1 MKTELLAFVICL
13 RVALIAGEAA
23 EARFEPG
30 HSRPMPTEA
39 PSTHGASA
47 LAGFSTGRPA
57 TEPMKVPTTDRAP
70 DAKVVAKEFTPV
82 ELTNRIAPEWLLPA
96 TNLYRLGP
104 GDVIEIEMFE
114 EDLVSRSVA
123 VLGPD
128 GKIYYSILPGT
139 MVWGMTLAE
148 TRQTLED
155 GLRKYMRSAPDITIN
170 LKSVTSKT
178 IWVLGN
184 VQMPGVYLLNTP
196 RTVLETIAMAGG
208 ALAPPGSSDGIIDL
222 KRSFLMRDGKL
233 LPVDVDGLLRHGDLT
248 QNIYVAPDDFLY
260 LRSGITRNI
269 YVLGAVASPM
279 VVPYTDRM
287 TLMAAI
293 ATTGGTVPYAYS
305 SQVAIVRGSLTS
317 PQIAVVDFKAIM
329 HGKAADIDLEP
340 GDIVHVPSVP
350 WKKVAILLEGV
361 LNQFVR
367 SVAVNEG
374 YRAVYPNYGPIAPS
388 IPFGG
393 GYVPR

>member
-1 MKTELLAFVICL
+1 MKTLLLAFVICL
-13 RVALIAGEAA
+13 RVALIASEAA
-23 EARFEPG
+23 EARFE
-30 HSRPMPTEA
+30 R
-39 PSTHGASA
+39 
-47 LAGFSTGRPA
+47 GRPRA
-57 TEPMKVPTTDRAP
+57 AKGAVTTAAHAP
-70 DAKVVAKEFTPV
+70 GAEAVTKEFTPV

-104 GDVIEIEMFE
+104 GDVIEIELFE
-114 EDLVSRSVA
+114 EQISRSSA
-123 VLGPD
+123 VVGPD

-139 MVWGMTLAE
+139 MVWGMTLTE

-155 GLRKYMRSAPDITIN
+155 GLKKYLRTAPDITVN
-170 LKSVTSKT
+170 LKFVGSKT
-178 IWVLGN
+178 VWVLGN

-196 RTVLETIAMAGG
+196 RTVLEAITLAGG
-208 ALAPPGSSDGIIDL
+208 TLVVPGAPDGIVDL

-233 LPVDVDGLLRHGDLT
+233 LPVDIDGLLRNGDLA
-248 QNIYVAPDDFLY
+248 QNVYLEPDDLLY

-269 YVLGAVASPM
+269 YVLGAVGLPM

-293 ATTGGTVPYAYS
+293 ATTGGTVPYAYL
-305 SQVAIVRGSLTS
+305 SQVTIIRGSLTN

-329 HGKAADIDLEP
+329 RGKAADINLEP
-340 GDIVHVPSVP
+340 GDIVHIPFVP
-350 WKKVAILLEGV
+350 WKKVALVVEGI

-374 YRAVYPNYGPIAPS
+374 YRSVYPNAGPVTPS
-388 IPFGG
+388 IPFGNT
-393 GYVPR
+393 YSP